1 MSWIFGQ
8 IVKQSNQTTDLPKII
23 SDKKLFSFKNNT
35 VNIVSGGNPDN
46 LFFIKDS
53 TKTVFIAGIGI
64 ENISGIN
71 SIINDEGWKALLSKG
86 IEATLNINGHYVIII
101 IEDYKVEIYTDKL
114 GLRDIYILEL
124 DDRIIFSTK
133 IKWLTYF
140 GELQINFNE
149 FSSRWL
155 LFNQISQES
164 VFKNCKRLVAGK
176 SAAISISANCNVTY
190 GHHHVEFSEK
200 PFDSIEYESELSSLV
215 NLKIPSSEELSLSLS
230 GGMDSRVML
239 STLLKNR
246 KEYFETHSFGNPNH
260 PDSLLARQITEKFDI
275 QHYQYNSINTNV
287 GKLLNEIENYTTET
301 IVNNAASAIMQLG
314 NYNPLAK
321 RNLVI
326 VDGGFGEIWRREFFY
341 KLLIRGRKAL
351 QYGKID
357 EIIPF
362 LKIPRAD
369 IFSDEVNLEMNL
381 GVKYQLENIFE
392 LLPKINNEN
401 IEDWLDNFALKTR
414 LPNYYSHEQ
423 IRLDDMVTAV
433 MPFAQQSLISNLFGV
448 EKAEKKNGK
457 LFRKIINQNYP
468 KLRDFSLVK
477 GNTKHPYNLNS
488 LQSRLWSLMIKKMG
502 KDYREE
508 SNTDILL
515 KVLKEYILDSVHSKS
530 ITESA
535 IINKK
540 KIQNLVEGYYS
551 GNQKKGYSV
560 DWLISFVIFHQ
571 SISKNQN

>member
-1 MSWIFGQ
+1 
-8 IVKQSNQTTDLPKII
+8 
-23 SDKKLFSFKNNT
+23 
-35 VNIVSGGNPDN
+35 
-46 LFFIKDS
+46 
-53 TKTVFIAGIGI
+53 
-64 ENISGIN
+64 
-71 SIINDEGWKALLSKG
+71 
-86 IEATLNINGHYVIII
+86 
-101 IEDYKVEIYTDKL
+101 
-114 GLRDIYILEL
+114 
-124 DDRIIFSTK
+124 
-133 IKWLTYF
+133 
-140 GELQINFNE
+140 
-149 FSSRWL
+149 
-155 LFNQISQES
+155 
-164 VFKNCKRLVAGK
+164 
-176 SAAISISANCNVTY
+176 
-190 GHHHVEFSEK
+190 
-200 PFDSIEYESELSSLV
+200 
-215 NLKIPSSEELSLSLS
+215 
-230 GGMDSRVML
+230 ML

-571 SISKNQN
+571 SISKIQN